1 MGKKLNEDIATIEY
15 DNLFYSD
22 DVKAIPAGVIVAS
35 GQGKLKR
42 GTLLS
47 KNDDGKCCIH
57 GTLRPAGYV
66 EVESDTEGALKVV
79 SSNPST
85 GEIAVASVTPV
96 VNEDYTPAAN
106 DYVIYQTEKLYEPDC
121 ILTDE
126 VDATSADAD
135 AIAYIQGDFNINELS
150 VAEGYTISQADK
162 DTLRTKNILIG
173 RTLGY

>member
-35 GQGKLKR
+35 GQGILKR
-42 GTLLS
+42 GTLLAKTS
-47 KNDDGKCCIH
+47 ENKMVVLGS
-57 GTLRPAGYV
+57 
-66 EVESDTEGALKVV
+66 EEGA
-79 SSNPST
+79 
-85 GEIAVASVTPV
+85 VA
-96 VNEDYTPAAN
+96 
-106 DYVIYQTEKLYEPDC
+106 DC
-121 ILTDE
+121 VLTDE

-135 AIAYIQGDFNINELS
+135 AIAYIQGDFNINKLI
-150 VAEGYTISQADK
+150 VAEDYTISQADK

>member
-35 GQGKLKR
+35 GQGILKR
-42 GTLLS
+42 GTLLAKTS
-47 KNDDGKCCIH
+47 ENKMVVLGSDAEDED
-57 GTLRPAGYV
+57 V
-66 EVESDTEGALKVV
+66 EVK
-79 SSNPST
+79 
-85 GEIAVASVTPV
+85 AVA
-96 VNEDYTPAAN
+96 
-106 DYVIYQTEKLYEPDC
+106 DC
-121 ILTDE
+121 VLTDE

-135 AIAYIQGDFNINELS
+135 AIAYIQGDFNINELI

>member
-35 GQGKLKR
+35 GQGILKR
-42 GTLLS
+42 GTLLAKTS
-47 KNDDGKCCIH
+47 ENKMVVLG
-57 GTLRPAGYV
+57 
-66 EVESDTEGALKVV
+66 SEG
-79 SSNPST
+79 
-85 GEIAVASVTPV
+85 GAVA
-96 VNEDYTPAAN
+96 
-106 DYVIYQTEKLYEPDC
+106 DC
-121 ILTDE
+121 VLTDE

-135 AIAYIQGDFNINELS
+135 AIAYIQGDFNINKLI
-150 VAEGYTISQADK
+150 VAENYTISQADK

>member
-35 GQGKLKR
+35 GQGILKR
-42 GTLLS
+42 GTLLA
-47 KNDDGKCCIH
+47 KNSENKMIVLGSD
-57 GTLRPAGYV
+57 AEEQEV
-66 EVESDTEGALKVV
+66 EVK
-79 SSNPST
+79 
-85 GEIAVASVTPV
+85 AVA
-96 VNEDYTPAAN
+96 
-106 DYVIYQTEKLYEPDC
+106 DC
-121 ILTDE
+121 VLTDE

-135 AIAYIQGDFNINELS
+135 AIAYIQGDFNINELI